1 MWASLTKHWF
11 LTALA
16 ICYAFGYFGA
26 SHLQSLSEMTW
37 LRSGVVFVVMWAMGV
52 TLKAETI
59 RSSLT
64 RPLPSLVS
72 IAINMVVVPLVCLP
86 TMWLLPEKL
95 FGGLFVT
102 AIVPCTLAS
111 ASVWTR
117 KALGDD
123 SIAMMTTVVTNLACV
138 IVVPVG
144 ILLVLSQ
151 QAEVDVSQQIKKLAA
166 VVVLPLLLAQGM
178 RGKGAA
184 AWADRNKP
192 RLSLLGQCGI
202 LVMVVFGAVSSAT
215 IVDTGGAS
223 SAPIGWLVLSTL
235 ILAAAVVHTLSLL
248 IGVVAARFFR
258 MDRASQIAI
267 GIAGSQKTLM
277 VGLQIAI
284 DCGVS
289 VIPMLIYHICQLVI
303 DTLIAARWK
312 TETQRKSGPVLPE
325 PTLPKP
331 GASS

>member
-16 ICYAFGYFGA
+16 ICFAVGYFGA
-26 SHLQSLSEMTW
+26 SSLKPLLEMTL

-52 TLKAETI
+52 TLQADTI
-59 RSSLT
+59 RRSMT
-64 RPLPSLVS
+64 RPFPSLLA
-72 IAINMVVVPLVCLP
+72 IAINVAVVPLLCLP

-117 KALGDD
+117 KAAGDD

-138 IVVPVG
+138 LVVPLG
-144 ILLVLSQ
+144 ILLMLSQ
-151 QAEVDVSQQIKKLAA
+151 QAEIDVAQQVSKLTI
-166 VVVLPLLLAQGM
+166 VVVVPLLLAQVM
-178 RGKGAA
+178 RRFGAA
-184 AWADRNKP
+184 TWADRNKP
-192 RLSLLGQCGI
+192 RLSMLGQVGI
-202 LVMVVFGAVSSAT
+202 LVMVVFGAISSAT
-215 IVDTGGAS
+215 MVDQAGAAVTAIS
-223 SAPIGWLVLSTL
+223 WGSLALLVV
-235 ILAAAVVHTLSLL
+235 AAATVHTLALCF
-248 IGVVAARFFR
+248 GVMIARGFQLAR
-258 MDRASQIAI
+258 PSQIAI

-289 VIPMLIYHICQLVI
+289 VIPMLVYHLSQLVI
-303 DTLIAARWK
+303 DTIVAERWK
-312 TETQRKSGPVLPE
+312 RKSDQEHPLPPSRRE
-325 PTLPKP
+325 IDQ
-331 GASS
+331 S